1 MAETAPIDFTSDSA
15 SPLLSV
21 KRRVARDG
29 LVVSRCDIP
38 INPGA
43 PITTAQFALFMH
55 ESEPL
60 DLACRAPGSR
70 RARTYRVTAGQF
82 HLSPAGRTAHVGWT
96 ADKRSLVIAMENG
109 FIERT
114 LGDAF
119 GGHVPEMRS

>member
-38 INPGA
+38 VNPGA
-43 PITTAQFALFMH
+43 PIMTVQFALFMH

-60 DLACRAPGSR
+60 DLVCQKAYAPR
-70 RARTYRVTAGQF
+70 RIG
-82 HLSPAGRTAHVGWT
+82 
-96 ADKRSLVIAMENG
+96 
-109 FIERT
+109 
-114 LGDAF
+114 
-119 GGHVPEMRS
+119 